1 MISALDTAQSKVG
14 LNGFCP
20 IIPLLPSFVLL
31 SVPETLFLIHYSKHL
46 FSQKPPKL
54 NHLQSRIFNTFWQH
68 SEVNPNA
75 DLTPDA
81 MLFDDLKTECQN
93 VLVAQLCVTLCDSK
107 DGSPPGSSV
116 HEILQARVLRW
127 VAISFSRE
135 SFWPRDPTQ
144 VSCIAGRFILPSDPQ
159 E

>member
-93 VLVAQLCVTLCDSK
+93 VL